1 VNLSS
6 VSIIAGLK
14 KVLYIVVFAATLPAA
29 YPENLSPILYNHRYA
44 PSINRINFKQLN
56 LTIMKS
62 NPRKNNQHPLTDSI
76 RRFLLPIA
84 ILFIAATSSAQLP
97 SLSPMMERK
106 EVNVTGTCRQVNV
119 YGDVRVVLTND
130 APGTLLLEGNGK
142 DIDCVK
148 TIANKHE
155 LFINAGRKKSFSQLV
170 IYLPAAGISSLVI
183 NGNAEIVSSTM
194 IKAPELEITLCGN
207 ALVAVKYEG
216 KIKVKAADGYEL
228 EDKKYFTRKIKPG
241 K

>member
-1 VNLSS
+1 VRLSS
-6 VSIIAGLK
+6 VSIIAGAK
-14 KVLYIVVFAATLPAA
+14 RILYIVVFAATLPAA
-29 YPENLSPILYNHRYA
+29 YPENSPSIFYKQVYTS
-44 PSINRINFKQLN
+44 SINRINFKQLN

-62 NPRKNNQHPLTDSI
+62 NPQKNNQHFLTDTI
-76 RRFLLPIA
+76 RKFLLPIA
-84 ILFIAATSSAQLP
+84 ILFISATASAQLP
-97 SLSPMMERK
+97 SLPVLMERK
-106 EVNVTGTCRQVNV
+106 EVNVTATCRQVNV

-130 APGTLLLEGNGK
+130 APGTLLLEGNRK

-148 TIANKHE
+148 TTMNKRE
-155 LFINAGRKKSFSQLV
+155 LFINAGKKKSFSPLV
-170 IYLPAAGISSLVI
+170 IYLSASGISSLVI
-183 NGNAEIVSSTM
+183 NGNAEIVSSAM

-228 EDKKYFTRKIKPG
+228 EDSRYFTRKIKPN